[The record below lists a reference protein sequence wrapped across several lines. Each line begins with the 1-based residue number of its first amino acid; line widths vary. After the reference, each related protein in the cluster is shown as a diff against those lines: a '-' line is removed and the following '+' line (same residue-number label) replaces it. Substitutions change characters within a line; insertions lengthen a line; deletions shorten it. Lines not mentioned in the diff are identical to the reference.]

1 MNKFMEFTSKGG
13 IIVLGILVMMALMK
27 NLLIGSLLGII
38 LVILVLKIISYN
50 RTIKESREEED
61 NLVQYK
67 RARCTVPED
76 AKKIKISEFYYKEIS
91 CNNVDTLWWL
101 ENNTVFII
109 SSDFKDD
116 FGIINIFKEDI
127 WYFTTMDKIYSTQ
140 EIYKKDCSNFNG
152 NAVNDLVSIT
162 IKDVKQLNTKCECN
176 NNEVVM
182 AIKDEDD
189 FSYMYLEEKS
199 YNDLVDILPSKEL
212 KD

>member
-13 IIVLGILVMMALMK
+13 IFVLGILVMMALMK

-50 RTIKESREEED
+50 RNLKEAKEEQD
-61 NLVQYK
+61 NLVKYK
-67 RARCTVPED
+67 RDRCTVPEN
-76 AKKIKISEFYYKEIS
+76 AKKINISEFYYKEVS

-101 ENNTVFII
+101 DNNTLCII

-116 FGIINIFKEDI
+116 FGLINIIKEDI
-127 WYFTTMDKIYSTQ
+127 WYFTTMDKIYSAQ

-162 IKDVKQLNTKCECN
+162 VKDVKQLNTKCKCD
-176 NNEVVM
+176 NNEVVVS
-182 AIKDEDD
+182 IKDEDD
-189 FSYMYLEEKS
+189 FSYMYLDEKS